1 MRQIRFW
8 TLQFQSEY
16 QAVLKTKKI
25 HWQGAF
31 MANAAERLFDLVL
44 GNLKDVDD
52 LNWPDDQTRDALD
65 VDPIDEPMDSSD
77 DGIFTFDEEQISEN
91 VMERMAGRR
100 VFGELDSDEAEAIEG
115 GVRSRGFEVLAFY
128 KSRRIV
134 SHRPFPGRW
143 GIFYLKQGLDYV
155 GSQIIQSYPG
165 YGDPK
170 NLAVNFLRAHERF
183 HYRADLQTL
192 MFEATVGKHLYLPL
206 RNALRGRRSHFVEE
220 ALANRQVWDWAK
232 RGAIGLEEFAIDF
245 MSLQP
250 NAYSR
255 FLEPRLDL
263 AAEWAG
269 TVVDLKPPGTS
280 FRQDLA
286 HWVEATPTGLLRAS
300 LCPEYV
306 IYPRKLSTW
315 ISPAL
320 VLPPVHVVQD
330 GDDVVKLL
338 QGRLAHLQAKWK
350 QTKTKM
356 LENRLLH
363 GLNFKP
369 WPKDG
374 PERYSVRVDDNFRA
388 HLQHLGGGKWLAYM
402 LGPHKKLGHG

>member
-1 MRQIRFW
+1 
-8 TLQFQSEY
+8 
-16 QAVLKTKKI
+16 
-25 HWQGAF
+25 

>member
-1 MRQIRFW
+1 
-8 TLQFQSEY
+8 
-16 QAVLKTKKI
+16 
-25 HWQGAF
+25 

-44 GNLKDVDD
+44 GNLKDFDD

-77 DGIFTFDEEQISEN
+77 DGIFTFDEEQIPEN

-286 HWVEATPTGLLRAS
+286 HWVEATPSGLLRAS

>member
-1 MRQIRFW
+1 MRQFRFW

-44 GNLKDVDD
+44 GNLKDFDD

-77 DGIFTFDEEQISEN
+77 DGIFTFDEEQIPEN

-286 HWVEATPTGLLRAS
+286 HWVEATPSGLLRAS